1 MEGGIV
7 YVLWVRR
14 GVIVAKGVKN
24 AKGGSIIYIHLY
36 KLQQDLPLT
45 LFFFF
50 FFFWLTKKSKRE

>member
-1 MEGGIV
+1 M
-7 YVLWVRR
+7 
-14 GVIVAKGVKN
+14 AKGVKN

-50 FFFWLTKKSKRE
+50 FFWLTKKSKRE